1 MLRGGSNLKKNI
13 IIIGA
18 GISGL
23 SAGCYG
29 QMNGYKTEI
38 FEMQSTPGGLCTSW
52 NRNGYLMDGCIDWLI
67 GSNPDNFINDL
78 WNELSAFDNKELIY
92 HDYAMQVEDGSGKR
106 LVLYSDVDKLENHL
120 IELSPADS
128 SLIMEFTD
136 AIRKCAFF
144 SKTTNTV
151 FNNKF
156 NDMTMHDFLQQLKD
170 PFLREALSVCLLP
183 LDSKDYCV
191 GGLIFRL
198 SFYNRKDA
206 CWPTGGS
213 LAFSKGIEKK
223 YISLSGKINYKAK
236 VDEIIVK
243 DNKAIG
249 IRLSDGSEHYAEY
262 IISTAD
268 GYMTIFE
275 LLQRKYVNSEIKLLY
290 DNKKILPTSMQVSL
304 GIDYDLSDQPHSM
317 AIKLDNPLIAGNTAN
332 TYLFF
337 KHFCY
342 DHIISNS
349 GKSVI
354 TSIIRTDYEYWKTL
368 YKNTEMYMLEKE
380 KICMEFI
387 KVIEGRF
394 PQIKGQIQVVDVAT
408 PVTYNRYTDVWQGS
422 YMGWWGI
429 SGNTIPSVLPG
440 LKNFYMAGQ
449 WSQPSGGITTAM
461 MSGRGC
467 ITKMCMD
474 DGKEFQVCMK

>member
-1 MLRGGSNLKKNI
+1 MRKKI

-29 QMNGYKTEI
+29 QMNGYETEM

-52 NRNGYLMDGCIDWLI
+52 NRKGYLMDGCIDWLI
-67 GSNPDNFINDL
+67 GSNPDNYLHDF
-78 WNELSAFDNKELIY
+78 WSELGAFDNIELIH
-92 HDYAMQVEDGSGKR
+92 HDYVIHVEDGSGKR
-106 LVLYSDVDKLENHL
+106 LILYSDVDKLENHL

-156 NDMTMHDFLQQLKD
+156 NDMTMHDFLQQFKD

-183 LDSKDYCV
+183 LDSKDYRV

-206 CWPTGGS
+206 CWPIGGS

-223 YISLSGKINYKAK
+223 YISLNGKIHYRAR

-249 IRLSDGSEHYAEY
+249 IRLSDGSEHYADY
-262 IISTAD
+262 ILSTAD
-268 GYMTIFE
+268 GYKTIFD
-275 LLQRKYVNSEIKLLY
+275 LLQGKYVDNEIDLLY
-290 DNKKILPTSMQVSL
+290 SNRKPLPTSMQVSL
-304 GIDYDLSDQPHSM
+304 GIDCDLSDQPYNM

-354 TSIIRTDYEYWKTL
+354 TSIIRTDYEYWETL

-387 KVIEGRF
+387 KIIEGRF
-394 PQIKGQIQVVDVAT
+394 PQIKGKIQVADVAT
-408 PVTYNRYTDVWQGS
+408 PVTYYRYTGVWQGS
-422 YMGWWGI
+422 YMGWWAS
-429 SGNTIPSVLPG
+429 SGKTIPSVLPG

-449 WSQPSGGITTAM
+449 WTQPSGGIPTSM

-467 ITKMCMD
+467 INQMCMD
-474 DGKEFQVCMK
+474 DGKEFQVCVK